1 MSFCCCVSARSFL
14 NKCESCRYAYRIR
27 CAQIHIVVLILI
39 NSWRVCAPSGHL
51 PIYTFPSRS
60 HDRKMNK
67 FRILNKLIAPT
78 TCACRSKWENG
89 AYCCIAA
96 VWRECHKMW
105 AHLIRCHYDVNVF
118 VLRRCNMEIQ
128 CNHRHH
134 HHHHEQWQHVDFSIY
149 PLCGIWLTKR
159 LESATNNGNKFI
171 ETSPFSSVRVSFEL
185 SNTVSLLVVATNLDI
200 HAPFKQ
206 VIHTFK

>member
-1 MSFCCCVSARSFL
+1 MWLSPSSFSRPYVCIHSTTADVRAQCGATQRKAYYSIIHMSFCCCVSARSFL

-96 VWRECHKMW
+96 VWRECHKM
-105 AHLIRCHYDVNVF
+105 
-118 VLRRCNMEIQ
+118 
-128 CNHRHH
+128 
-134 HHHHEQWQHVDFSIY
+134 
-149 PLCGIWLTKR
+149 
-159 LESATNNGNKFI
+159 
-171 ETSPFSSVRVSFEL
+171 
-185 SNTVSLLVVATNLDI
+185 
-200 HAPFKQ
+200 
-206 VIHTFK
+206 